1 MRPIVY
7 FCKKAMTI
15 ATRDEYTISTSKD
28 DLNIPY
34 IHQFLTRSYWAE
46 GIPVET
52 VKRSIDGSLCFG
64 VYFRENQVGFARIIS
79 DLATYAYLADVFIDP
94 TQRGKGLGKWLVG
107 AILKHPDLQGL
118 RRIELGTLD
127 AHGLYAQFGFTPL
140 PQPERFMQIRNPDV
154 YKQPKKPTVND

>member
-1 MRPIVY
+1 MVIA
-7 FCKKAMTI
+7 KK
-15 ATRDEYTISTSKD
+15 DEYTISTRKE
-28 DLNIPY
+28 DLNISY
-34 IHQFLTRSYWAE
+34 IHRFLTTSYWAE

-64 VYFRENQVGFARIIS
+64 VYHQNTQVGFARIIS

-94 TQRGKGLGKWLVG
+94 QQQGRGLGKWLVG
-107 AILKHPDLQGL
+107 VILKHPDLQGL

-127 AHGLYAQFGFTPL
+127 AHGLYAQFGFVPL

-154 YKQPKKPTVND
+154 YKQSGKSSSAD

>member
-1 MRPIVY
+1 MVIA
-7 FCKKAMTI
+7 KK
-15 ATRDEYTISTSKD
+15 DEYTISTHKE

-34 IHQFLTRSYWAE
+34 IHQFLTTSYWAE

-64 VYFRENQVGFARIIS
+64 VYHQNTQVGFARIIS

-94 TQRGKGLGKWLVG
+94 RQQGKGLGKWLVG
-107 AILKHPDLQGL
+107 VILKHPDLQGL

-127 AHGLYAQFGFTPL
+127 AHGLYAQFGFVPL

-154 YKQPKKPTVND
+154 YKQSGKSASAD